1 MEGHVNVP
9 EGLKYT
15 EEHEWVRVEGNIGT
29 IGITDHAQSEL
40 GDLTYVELPQ
50 IGDEF
55 SKGDSVGGVESMKTY
70 QDLYTPVSGKVVEV
84 NKAFLNED
92 GGEGDN
98 PFEMVKNDPYGK
110 GWMLKIELSDPSEL
124 DTLMDA
130 KAYKGII

>member
-1 MEGHVNVP
+1 MKVP

-15 EEHEWVRVEGNIGT
+15 EEHEWVRVDGNIGT

-55 SKGDSVGGVESMKTY
+55 SKGDAVGGVESMKAY
-70 QDLYTPVSGKVVEV
+70 QDLYTPVSGRVVEV
-84 NKAFLNED
+84 NEIFLNEEAD
-92 GGEGDN
+92 EGDN
-98 PFEMVKNDPYGK
+98 PFDKVKNDPYGE
-110 GWMLKIELSDPSEL
+110 GWMLKIELSDSSEL
-124 DTLMDA
+124 DDLMDA

>member
-15 EEHEWVRVEGNIGT
+15 EEHEWVRVGGNIGT

-92 GGEGDN
+92 GGEEDN

>member
-15 EEHEWVRVEGNIGT
+15 EEHEWVRVGGNIGT

-55 SKGDSVGGVESMKTY
+55 SKGDSVGGLESMKAY

>member
-1 MEGHVNVP
+1 MNVP

>member
-15 EEHEWVRVEGNIGT
+15 EEHEWVRVGGNIGT

>member
-124 DTLMDA
+124 DSLMDA

>member
-1 MEGHVNVP
+1 MNVP

-15 EEHEWVRVEGNIGT
+15 EEHEWVRVGGNIGT

-55 SKGDSVGGVESMKTY
+55 SKGDSVGGLESMKAY